1 MKNVAYKSHAINT
14 QSVANS
20 SRAFPLFF
28 HFFAIVTYGVK
39 VNFYFRLYREALK
52 QSATDPMSGK
62 IDVSILT
69 TGMSSATR
77 KRRVE
82 VAASVKKLIQGK
94 GKVTTIQ
101 TQKLFSELK
110 ETSDLVSRS

>member
-1 MKNVAYKSHAINT
+1 MSPAINT
-14 QSVANS
+14 QNAANA
-20 SRAFPLFF
+20 SRAFPLFS
-28 HFFAIVTYGVK
+28 FFAIVTYGVKVLNVK